1 MTKTIAKEWGPFG
14 VRCNCIAFGCIFPSF
29 RCIYN
34 RYEEVFGWLCCI
46 QLFRCVLEA
55 ADIETRL
62 TQAKEKAE
70 PIEME
75 GKKVSILVVFA
86 FFISISPQKYPCTL
100 SS

>member
-1 MTKTIAKEWGPFG
+1 
-14 VRCNCIAFGCIFPSF
+14 
-29 RCIYN
+29 
-34 RYEEVFGWLCCI
+34 
-46 QLFRCVLEA
+46 VLEA